1 MLLEGTE
8 SHEGGSKNNFILY
21 TIYPPKK
28 NYFCI
33 ITLLNAWG
41 LTGHRNFSVTWREM
55 PLF

>member
-8 SHEGGSKNNFILY
+8 SHAGGSKNNYILY
-21 TIYPPKK
+21 TIYPPTK

-41 LTGHRNFSVTWREM
+41 LTGHRNFSVTGREM